1 VSLGL
6 NITDHFQQNFSNFR
20 ENDLIKIR
28 SAKTVCAEYA
38 LESMIYL
45 TAGLC
50 DNYDAQD
57 VELEAAILKVFAV
70 ENALRTAIEPF
81 YTFGP
86 GSLLADN
93 PIVENARNAMQML
106 AQGETLDSLKVFI
119 ALSGLQHAG
128 VST

>member
-1 VSLGL
+1 M
-6 NITDHFQQNFSNFR
+6 
-20 ENDLIKIR
+20 KIR
-28 SAKTVCAEYA
+28 SAKTICAEYA

-45 TAGLC
+45 TAGM
-50 DNYDAQD
+50 YDSYESQD
-57 VELEAAILKVFAV
+57 LELEAAIVRVFAV
-70 ENALRTAIEPF
+70 ENALQTAIEPF

-93 PIVENARNAMQML
+93 PIVENFRNVVQLL

-128 VST
+128 VSTFRTVCASIEVTLEICFSSVD